1 MEFLSMP
8 FVLQPI
14 FAFGFVHPAI
24 AIAGAAL
31 VASPIIIH
39 LINRMRFRRVRF
51 AAMEFLLQS
60 EQQNRRRLLLEQLL
74 LLLLRILLVLGL
86 MALIAK
92 LLLSSSEF
100 SMLTDQKAHHVVL
113 IDDSGSM
120 NDQWGDTTAFKEA
133 AKVVKDLVTKGSER
147 PGTQKLTLIRLSRP
161 DERLYDQVDVN
172 RELIAG
178 IEEKFENLD
187 CSRQQLNLSVGLKAA
202 EKIFQE
208 DSSSVKHLHV
218 LSDFRRTDWVGEQA
232 ITGAI
237 KELDKAKV
245 TVNLVKMVSERHENL
260 GLTTMTGQLH
270 TVSAGF
276 AVRLKIGVTNFG
288 KNVAKNVRV
297 SLKLDGEKLPLV
309 VPFEEIEAGKEVITE
324 QYVTFEDI
332 GKHQLHALLEG
343 DALRQDNDR
352 FVAIDVA
359 QQNQVLVV
367 NGSPASNAAQDIAD
381 IADPAET
388 GWSAQIVTVDDLDRQ
403 PLNNFNCIYLVN
415 VPELPT
421 AELEALREYVANG
434 GGLAWYMGD
443 AVKSDFYN
451 DKLYAKDGKGLFP
464 VPLETASRE
473 LPEATDFSP
482 GPDMNASPAHPI
494 FTNLFDKG
502 KSALLDLVKIDRWL
516 PVTADW
522 ERDDNTRKDGVT
534 TLATLRNKEPFVFE
548 HRYGSGTVLT
558 FLTSAG
564 PSWNKWPG
572 EISYLPVVL
581 ESLVRVTNPSRT
593 IPQRMAGTPIFFS
606 LPASNFQS
614 EIVIR
619 SPDEGTG
626 RETRLDAT
634 LKSASSETKQTDDQ
648 SKTKG
653 DKAEAGTPVYEM
665 NFGAT
670 DRPGVYVAR
679 LTDVDGVP
687 QERWFAY
694 NVSRDESSLQ
704 LATNEELR
712 KRIGKDENGNDLASV
727 HIQEAD
733 NQSWLEGQEAGQEVR
748 FWLMVLL
755 IALLLAEQLL
765 AYRLS
770 YHSESGQAGRAQ
782 AAGVPA

>member
-1 MEFLSMP
+1 MP
-8 FVLQPI
+8 FVLHPI

-24 AIAGAAL
+24 AVAGAAL

-172 RELIAG
+172 RELIASV
-178 IEEKFENLD
+178 EEKFENLD

-245 TVNLVKMVSERHENL
+245 TVNLVKVVSERHENL
-260 GLTTMTGQLH
+260 ALTTMTGQLH
-270 TVSAGF
+270 TVTVGF

-288 KNVAKNVRV
+288 KNVANNVRV
-297 SLKLDGEKLPLV
+297 SLKLDGDKLPLV
-309 VPFEEIEAGKEVITE
+309 VPFERIEAGKEVVVE
-324 QYVTFEDI
+324 QDVTFENI
-332 GKHQLHALLEG
+332 GKHHLQALLEG

-359 QQNQVLVV
+359 VQNQVVIV
-367 NGSPASNAAQDIAD
+367 DGDPSSDDAFFVAST
-381 IADPAET
+381 ADPKAN
-388 GWSAQIVTVDDLDRQ
+388 GWSSLVITVGDLDRQ
-403 PLNNFNCIYLVN
+403 PLENVNCIYLVN
-415 VPELPT
+415 VPEVPVG
-421 AELEALREYVANG
+421 ELEVLREYVANG
-434 GGLAWYMGD
+434 GGLVWYMGN
-443 AVKSDFYN
+443 AVKPDFYN
-451 DKLYAKDGKGLFP
+451 DKLYSEGGKGLFP

-473 LPEATDFSP
+473 LPEATDFNP
-482 GPDMNASPAHPI
+482 GPDLNAQLTHPI
-494 FTNLFDKG
+494 FKLLTDDG
-502 KSALLDLVKIDRWL
+502 KSSLLDVVKIERWL
-516 PVTADW
+516 PVAADW
-522 ERDDNTRKDGVT
+522 ERDDNTRQDGVAT
-534 TLATLRNKEPFVFE
+534 IATLRNKEPLIFE
-548 HRYGSGTVLT
+548 HRYGEGTVLT
-558 FLTSAG
+558 FLSSAG
-564 PSWNKWPG
+564 PTWNKWPAD
-572 EISYLPVVL
+572 ITYPLVAI
-581 ESLVRVTNPSRT
+581 ESFVRVTNAGRK
-593 IPQRMAGTPIFFS
+593 IPQRLAGTPISFS
-606 LPASNFQS
+606 LPASDFQS

-634 LKSASSETKQTDDQ
+634 LKSAPSKDKQTDDQ

-653 DKAEAGTPVYEM
+653 DKAEAEQPVYELS
-665 NFGAT
+665 FGAT

-727 HIQEAD
+727 HIQEAG

-770 YHSESGQAGRAQ
+770 YHSDSGQAGRAQ